1 MRIPK
6 LSTIASI
13 SNFLIINFSK
23 LSTTKDI
30 PIFQQGHYSIRGCLY
45 NELEE
50 ANNVYKIM
58 NGKSFSSIHK
68 LLLKFFSE
76 KILIIVKDNT
86 NNKIVALNLYYVNKR
101 DIKDKTIHAAFI
113 GVLDSYQ
120 GQGLAT
126 SMRTQAQLHFR
137 NSGYSGLSSKISK
150 NNIASFKGALKVG
163 YKPTEE
169 FYDNTTGEDRYY
181 LICNLRKRNYDN

>member
-6 LSTIASI
+6 LRTIASI
-13 SNFLIINFSK
+13 SNFFIINFSR

-30 PIFQQGHYSIRGCLY
+30 PIFQQDHYSIRGCLS
-45 NELEE
+45 NELDE
-50 ANNVYKIM
+50 ANNVYKTLS
-58 NGKSFSSIHK
+58 GRDFSSTHK
-68 LLLKFFSE
+68 LLLKFFS
-76 KILIIVKDNT
+76 KKMLIVVKDNT

-101 DIKDKTIHAAFI
+101 DIKDKTIHAGFI
-113 GVLDSYQ
+113 GVLDNYQ

-169 FYDNTTGEDRYY
+169 FYDSTTGEARYY
-181 LICNLRKRNYDN
+181 LIRPLN